1 VTPEAALK
9 LAWELV
15 ASAFRI
21 ADMFGQRQA
30 LKAKMRAEMAAMFD
44 EAEDALERKH
54 GRERDTEPPGDA

>member
-1 VTPEAALK
+1 MTAEQALK

-15 ASAFRI
+15 GSAFRI

-30 LKAKMRAEMAAMFD
+30 LKAKMRAEMGVMFD
-44 EAEDALERKH
+44 EAEDAIERKH